1 MKKKYITISI
11 LIFIALATIISTL
24 FLIKYKNRSQM
35 IEATILLVADEYL
48 LVTSNNQDYI
58 VYTNE
63 LNYNINDVIAIE
75 LTDIT
80 SDKTPYEGKANKI
93 ILIKKEQIQESSK
106 EPENIE
112 QENINDYDT
121 NYEQSNE
128 QSQENYQEETVDTNT
143 FQEENI
149 INYFKSLENEVDTS
163 SDEDETIGQ
172 KIKNKFVVC
181 IDFIFYDKEINGV
194 KFKDLTNKT
203 KLKIIEITLSIDSKI
218 DNKFPGYKEDV
229 NNSYNNIKS
238 KLIEKY
244 LNITTD
250 ICNKDKN
257 LCEEAKQGFNNIKKG
272 FNITWDFIKN
282 IIGNSTSK
290 LKDWYEIWRYQ

>member
-75 LTDIT
+75 LTDIK
-80 SDKTPYEGKANKI
+80 SDKTPHEGKANKI
-93 ILIKKEQIQESSK
+93 ILIKKEQSQESSK

-112 QENINDYDT
+112 QENINNYDT
-121 NYEQSNE
+121 NYEQNKE
-128 QSQENYQEETVDTNT
+128 QSQENYQEETVDTST

-149 INYFKSLENEVDTS
+149 INYFESLENEVDTS

-203 KLKIIEITLSIDSKI
+203 KLKIIEITLSIDSKL

-238 KLIEKY
+238 KLIETY